1 MTSGNPGTAPVSN
14 VGAAV
19 WLHDR
24 VKRKREEDKAVQ
36 QTAPQFEWAAG
47 EPPRRCRTRL
57 ERSLHGGPTARR
69 DADEA
74 ERQRWLQVLADLVRH
89 SSTPM
94 GQLLA
99 AQPRNVEVLGAG
111 KRASTLRSRVRA
123 IRKFLRWLLVT
134 RQLDYAQ
141 SVEHYTEYLRTRLS
155 ETCNRAALKTP
166 HHALVFP
173 GELAGTQPQD
183 RPTSTKLY
191 SVVFRELLATAL
203 PGRPSKQAP
212 RMFVSMLR
220 ALEKVVTDMGHAL
233 LPTRV
238 RLVEAGPNLGNVAV
252 LGSSRRRSVSGF
264 SAVLSWSKTIG
275 AEKSVGSRPL
285 TIAPLLLP
293 VRASMVAHR
302 VHPPSAARA
311 VPARLSAPIAGVQ
324 LDRSA
329 LR

>member
-1 MTSGNPGTAPVSN
+1 MRILKADPESRRDEKTSETPNSSEHSPHVGAGRSSATLARARVRDGGESDLTRGNPGTAPVSN

-24 VKRKREEDKAVQ
+24 MKRKREEYKAVQ
-36 QTAPQFEWAAG
+36 QTAPQFECAAG

-57 ERSLHGGPTARR
+57 ERSLHGGPTAKR

-74 ERQRWLQVLADLVRH
+74 ERQRWLQVLVDLVRH

-99 AQPRNVEVLGAG
+99 AQPGNVEVLGAG

-141 SVEHYTEYLRTRLS
+141 SVEHHVEYLRTRLS

-173 GELAGTQPQD
+173 GELTGTQPQD
-183 RPTSTKLY
+183 QPTSTKLC
-191 SVVFRELLATAL
+191 SVIFRKLLATAL

-212 RMFVSMLR
+212 RIFVSMLR
-220 ALEKVVTDMGHAL
+220 ALEKVVTDMGHAP

-238 RLVEAGPNLGNVAV
+238 PLVDAGPNLGNVAV
-252 LGSSRRRSVSGF
+252 LG
-264 SAVLSWSKTIG
+264 
-275 AEKSVGSRPL
+275 
-285 TIAPLLLP
+285 
-293 VRASMVAHR
+293 
-302 VHPPSAARA
+302 
-311 VPARLSAPIAGVQ
+311 
-324 LDRSA
+324 
-329 LR
+329 